1 MVRVF
6 KLEDAPLEKRATGS
20 VRRVVDNRIGASR
33 LGVILVEISAGAAP
47 PGFHYHTKRES
58 IYIGVEGRAKATI
71 DGREYI
77 VEPDTVVLISP
88 GEKHRLENIG
98 DIPFKMIEVYSPIE
112 PDRVEA
118 PEE

>member
-1 MVRVF
+1 MVKVL
-6 KLEDAPLEKRATGS
+6 KMEEAPLEMRPTGS
-20 VRRVVDNRIGASR
+20 VRRVVNEGIGASR

-58 IYIGVEGRAKATI
+58 VYIGVEGRAKATI

-98 DIPFKMIEVYSPIE
+98 DVPFKMIEVYSPIE
-112 PDRVEA
+112 PDRVEV